1 MADIRKPTAK
11 QEETLEQSRRLYQ
24 KGIEGEKD
32 MLSKISTTMAK
43 SARDDIRAAKK
54 MRESV
59 PESVRE
65 YEAYQGAGYKKGGKV
80 KKLAYGGHLFK
91 RMGKGSYM
99 DNFVAPMDE
108 EAKKR
113 LGMTGMKKGGKVNS
127 ASKRADGCAKKG
139 KTKGRMI

>member
-32 MLSKISTTMAK
+32 MLSKISTTTAK

-80 KKLAYGGHLFK
+80 G
-91 RMGKGSYM
+91 
-99 DNFVAPMDE
+99 
-108 EAKKR
+108 
-113 LGMTGMKKGGKVNS
+113 S
-127 ASKRADGCAKKG
+127 ASKRADGCAQRG
-139 KTKGRMI
+139 KTRGKMV